1 MNKKQTPILGAL
13 ALVLGLLPGL
23 LSGVVWAGGSLQ
35 QAGNEIQLPIHKSR
49 SLLLDRPVSRV
60 SVGNP
65 AIADVLVLK
74 DRELYLVGKAL
85 GHTNIMVWDTNDALL
100 QVYDIEVS
108 HDLQGLKER
117 LYRFLPQ
124 EPIQVHTTQGQLV
137 MSGEVSDLAKLNA
150 AYELGKGYV
159 VAAEGGVARSEVM
172 NMMSVGGGQQVMLE
186 VTVAEVSR
194 DTTRNW
200 ESAFELITNTG
211 NWGVALLRDNVG
223 QLANFGTNTAIGGF
237 GSSSTMFRTALDLAK
252 TRGLARVLAE
262 PRITAISGQSAEFLS
277 GGEFPIPVPS
287 DDGIAIEY
295 KEFGVGLKF
304 TPVVLS
310 SGKINLN
317 LNIVVSEPT
326 TVNSTEIPIFGNV
339 IALNKR
345 SAGTTVELGDGQTI
359 SIAGLLS
366 ENTRESVSQL
376 PFAGDIPILG
386 NLFTSRSYVK
396 GESELVIMVTPRL
409 VRPFDKQQVTLPT
422 DNFIEPNDV
431 EFYLL
436 GRMSDRHQVTDRAAS
451 PAAANSYGSSASV
464 GAEGG
469 TEQTYGQSL

>member
-1 MNKKQTPILGAL
+1 MNTLSKITLAAL
-13 ALVLGLLPGL
+13 LSLSPGL
-23 LSGVVWAGGSLQ
+23 LWAGGSLDK
-35 QAGNEIQLPIHKSR
+35 AANEVQLPIHKSR
-49 SLLLDRPVSRV
+49 SLMLDRPASRV

-65 AIADVLVLK
+65 AIADVLVLQ
-74 DRELYLVGKAL
+74 DRELYLVGKSL
-85 GHTNIMVWDTNDALL
+85 GHTNLMVWDMNDALM
-100 QVYDIEVS
+100 QVYDLEVS

-117 LYRFLPQ
+117 LYRFLPN
-124 EPIQVHTTQGQLV
+124 EPIQVHTSQGQLV
-137 MSGEVSDLAKLNA
+137 VSGEVSDLARMNA
-150 AYELGKGYV
+150 AYELARGYV

-186 VTVAEVSR
+186 VTVAEVAR
-194 DTTRNW
+194 DTSRSW
-200 ESAFELITNTG
+200 ESAFELLESSG
-211 NWGVALLRDNVG
+211 NWGFSLLRDSVDR
-223 QLANFGTNTAIGGF
+223 LTSF
-237 GSSSTMFRTALDLAK
+237 GSNTVVAGFASADTVFNVALDLAK

-277 GGEFPIPVPS
+277 GGEYPVPVPTE
-287 DDGIAIEY
+287 DGLAVEF

-317 LNIVVSEPT
+317 LNVSVSEP
-326 TVNSTEIPIFGNV
+326 VLANSASVPLFGD
-339 IALNKR
+339 ITALSKR

-366 ENTRESVSQL
+366 ENTRESVRQL
-376 PFAGDIPILG
+376 PFAGDIPVLG
-386 NLFTSRSYVK
+386 NLFTSRSFTK

-422 DNFIEPNDV
+422 DGFIEPNDM

-436 GRMSDRHQVTDRAAS
+436 GKMSQRNRVGDQAPMAE
-451 PAAANSYGSSASV
+451 SYGNTGMSPTV
-464 GAEGG
+464 TEGG
-469 TEQTYGQSL
+469 MEQTYGQSL

>member
-1 MNKKQTPILGAL
+1 MKTLINTMLGA
-13 ALVLGLLPGL
+13 VLLLSPGL
-23 LSGVVWAGGSLQ
+23 LWAGGSVK
-35 QAGNEIQLPIHKSR
+35 QAGNEVQLPIHKSR
-49 SLLLDRPVSRV
+49 SLMLDRPASRV

-65 AIADVLVLK
+65 AIADVLVLQ
-74 DRELYLVGKAL
+74 DRELYLVGKSL
-85 GHTNIMVWDTNDALL
+85 GHTNLMVWDMNDGLM

-117 LYRFLPQ
+117 LYRFLPN
-124 EPIQVHTTQGQLV
+124 EPIQVHTSQGQLV
-137 MSGEVSDLAKLNA
+137 MSGEVSDLDRLNA
-150 AYELGKGYV
+150 AYELGRGYV

-186 VTVAEVSR
+186 VTVAEVAR
-194 DTTRNW
+194 DTSRSW
-200 ESAFELITNTG
+200 ESAFGLSVGTG
-211 NWGVALLRDNVG
+211 NWDLNLLRDSVS
-223 QLANFGTNTAIGGF
+223 QLANFGTNTLVGTLQTGDTLF
-237 GSSSTMFRTALDLAK
+237 SVALDLAK

-277 GGEFPIPVPS
+277 GGEYPVPVPTE
-287 DDGIAIEY
+287 DGVAVEF

-317 LNIVVSEPT
+317 LNLSVSEP
-326 TVNSTEIPIFGNV
+326 VVANSANVPLFGD
-339 IALNKR
+339 ITALSKR

-359 SIAGLLS
+359 GIAGLLS
-366 ENTRESVSQL
+366 ESTRESVSQL
-376 PFAGDIPILG
+376 PFAGDIPVLG
-386 NLFTSRSYVK
+386 NLFTSRSYAK

-422 DNFIEPNDV
+422 EGFIEPSDM

-436 GRMSDRHQVTDRAAS
+436 GNMSRRDRAGDQTPLAQPS
-451 PAAANSYGSSASV
+451 GNTGMNPAV
-464 GAEGG
+464 AEGG
-469 TEQTYGQSL
+469 MEQTYGQSL

>member
-1 MNKKQTPILGAL
+1 MKT
-13 ALVLGLLPGL
+13 L
-23 LSGVVWAGGSLQ
+23 LSGFMGLVLLVAPWPLLAGGNLG
-35 QAGNEIQLPIHKSR
+35 QAGNEVQLPIHKSR
-49 SLLLDRPVSRV
+49 SLMLDRPASRV

-65 AIADVLVLK
+65 DIADVLVLQ
-74 DRELYLVGKAL
+74 DRELYLVGKSL
-85 GHTNIMVWDTNDALL
+85 GHTNLMVWDMNDALM

-117 LYRFLPQ
+117 LYRFLPN
-124 EPIQVHTTQGQLV
+124 EPIQVHTSQGQLV
-137 MSGEVSDLAKLNA
+137 VSGEVSDLDKLNA
-150 AYELGKGYV
+150 AYELARGYV
-159 VAAEGGVARSEVM
+159 VAAEGGTARSEVM

-186 VTVAEVSR
+186 VTVAEVAR
-194 DTTRNW
+194 DTSRNW
-200 ESAFELITNTG
+200 ESAFELVERSG
-211 NWGVALLRDNVG
+211 NWGFSLLRDSVS
-223 QLANFGTNTAIGGF
+223 QLQNFGTNTIVGNFASADTVF
-237 GSSSTMFRTALDLAK
+237 NVALDLAK

-277 GGEFPIPVPS
+277 GGEFPVPVPTE
-287 DDGIAIEY
+287 DGLAVEF

-304 TPVVLS
+304 TPVVLN

-317 LNIVVSEPT
+317 LNVAVSEPT
-326 TVNSTEIPIFGNV
+326 TANTTSIGDVFGR
-339 IALNKR
+339 ITALNKR

-359 SIAGLLS
+359 GIAGLLS

-386 NLFTSRSYVK
+386 NLFSSRSYVK

-422 DNFIEPNDV
+422 DGFIEPNDL

-436 GRMSDRHQVTDRAAS
+436 GKMSERTRVGDSTPLAQPSGNTGLN
-451 PAAANSYGSSASV
+451 PAMG
-464 GAEGG
+464 EGG
-469 TEQTYGQSL
+469 MEQTYGQSL

>member
-1 MNKKQTPILGAL
+1 MKTLTGCL
-13 ALVLGLLPGL
+13 LGLTL
-23 LSGVVWAGGSLQ
+23 LAATGTAVAGGNLN
-35 QAGNEIQLPIHKSR
+35 QAGNDMQLPIHKSR
-49 SLLLDRPVSRV
+49 SLMLDRPASRV

-65 AIADVLVLK
+65 AIADVLVLQ
-74 DRELYLVGKAL
+74 DRELYLVGKSL
-85 GHTNIMVWDTNDALL
+85 GHTNLMVWDMNDNLM

-117 LYRFLPQ
+117 LYRFLPN
-124 EPIQVHTTQGQLV
+124 EPIQVHTSQGQLV
-137 MSGEVSDLAKLNA
+137 VSGEVSNLDRLNA
-150 AYELGKGYV
+150 AYELARGYV

-186 VTVAEVSR
+186 VTVAEVAR
-194 DTTRNW
+194 DTSRSW
-200 ESAFELITNTG
+200 ESAFELLESSG
-211 NWGVALLRDNVG
+211 NWGFSLLRDSVS
-223 QLANFGTNTAIGGF
+223 QLQNFGTNTIVGGF
-237 GSSSTMFRTALDLAK
+237 ASADTVFNVALDLAK

-277 GGEFPIPVPS
+277 GGEYPVPVPTE
-287 DDGIAIEY
+287 DGIAIEF

-304 TPVVLS
+304 TPVVLG

-317 LNIVVSEPT
+317 LNVSVSEP
-326 TVNSTEIPIFGNV
+326 VVANSANVPLFGEIT
-339 IALNKR
+339 ALSKR

-366 ENTRESVSQL
+366 ENTREQVSQL

-386 NLFTSRSYVK
+386 NLFTSRRFAK

-409 VRPFDKQQVTLPT
+409 VRPFNKQQVSLPT
-422 DNFIEPNDV
+422 DGFIEPNDL

-436 GRMSDRHQVTDRAAS
+436 GRMSQRARVSDQA
-451 PAAANSYGSSASV
+451 PAVQPESNTGINPAMN
-464 GAEGG
+464 EGG
-469 TEQTYGQSL
+469 MEQTYGQSL

>member
-1 MNKKQTPILGAL
+1 MNTLSKITLAAL
-13 ALVLGLLPGL
+13 LSLSPGL
-23 LSGVVWAGGSLQ
+23 LWAGGSLDK
-35 QAGNEIQLPIHKSR
+35 AANEVQLPIHKSR
-49 SLLLDRPVSRV
+49 SLMLDRPASRV

-65 AIADVLVLK
+65 AIADVLVLQ
-74 DRELYLVGKAL
+74 DRELYLVGKSL
-85 GHTNIMVWDTNDALL
+85 GHTNLMVWDMNDALM
-100 QVYDIEVS
+100 QVYDLEVS

-117 LYRFLPQ
+117 LYRFLPN
-124 EPIQVHTTQGQLV
+124 EPIQVHTSQGQLV
-137 MSGEVSDLAKLNA
+137 VSGEVSDLARMNA
-150 AYELGKGYV
+150 AYELARGYV

-186 VTVAEVSR
+186 VTVAEVAR
-194 DTTRNW
+194 DTSRSW
-200 ESAFELITNTG
+200 ESAFELLESSG
-211 NWGVALLRDNVG
+211 NWGFSLLRDSVD
-223 QLANFGTNTAIGGF
+223 QLTSF
-237 GSSSTMFRTALDLAK
+237 GSNTVVAGFASADTVFNVALDLAK

-277 GGEFPIPVPS
+277 GGEYPVPVPTE
-287 DDGIAIEY
+287 DGVAVEF

-317 LNIVVSEPT
+317 LNVSVSEP
-326 TVNSTEIPIFGNV
+326 VVANSASVPLFGD
-339 IALNKR
+339 ITALSKR

-366 ENTRESVSQL
+366 ENTRESVRQL
-376 PFAGDIPILG
+376 PFAGDIPVLG
-386 NLFTSRSYVK
+386 NLFTSRSFTK

-422 DNFIEPNDV
+422 DGFIEPNDM

-436 GRMSDRHQVTDRAAS
+436 GKMSQRNRVGDQAPMAESYGNTGMS
-451 PAAANSYGSSASV
+451 PAV
-464 GAEGG
+464 TEGG
-469 TEQTYGQSL
+469 MEQTYGQSL

>member
-1 MNKKQTPILGAL
+1 MNTLSKITLAAL
-13 ALVLGLLPGL
+13 LSLSPGL
-23 LSGVVWAGGSLQ
+23 LWAGGSLDK
-35 QAGNEIQLPIHKSR
+35 AANEVQLPIHKSR
-49 SLLLDRPVSRV
+49 SLMLDRPASRV

-65 AIADVLVLK
+65 AIADVLVLQ
-74 DRELYLVGKAL
+74 DRELYLVGKSL
-85 GHTNIMVWDTNDALL
+85 GHTNLMVWDMNDALM
-100 QVYDIEVS
+100 QVYDLEVS

-117 LYRFLPQ
+117 LYRFLPN
-124 EPIQVHTTQGQLV
+124 EPIQVHTSQGQLV
-137 MSGEVSDLAKLNA
+137 VSGEVSDLARMNA
-150 AYELGKGYV
+150 AYELARGYV

-186 VTVAEVSR
+186 VTVAEVAR
-194 DTTRNW
+194 DTSRSW
-200 ESAFELITNTG
+200 ESAFELLESSG
-211 NWGVALLRDNVG
+211 NWGFSLLRDSVD
-223 QLANFGTNTAIGGF
+223 QLASF
-237 GSSSTMFRTALDLAK
+237 GSNTVVAGFASADTVFNVALDLAK

-277 GGEFPIPVPS
+277 GGEFPVPVP
-287 DDGIAIEY
+287 DEDGIAIEY

-317 LNIVVSEPT
+317 LNVSVSEPVVANQT
-326 TVNSTEIPIFGNV
+326 NIPLFGD
-339 IALNKR
+339 ITAISKR

-376 PFAGDIPILG
+376 PFAGDIPVLG
-386 NLFTSRSYVK
+386 NLFTSRSFTK

-422 DNFIEPNDV
+422 DGFIEPNDM

-436 GRMSDRHQVTDRAAS
+436 GKMSQRNRVGDQAPMAESYGNTGMS
-451 PAAANSYGSSASV
+451 PAV
-464 GAEGG
+464 TEGG
-469 TEQTYGQSL
+469 MEQTYGQSL

>member
-1 MNKKQTPILGAL
+1 MNKVHNTILGAL
-13 ALVLGLLPGL
+13 LILLPGL
-23 LSGVVWAGGSLQ
+23 TWAGGSLQ
-35 QAGNEIQLPIHKSR
+35 QAGSEVQLPIHKSR
-49 SLLLDRPVSRV
+49 SLRLDRPVSRV

-65 AIADVLVLK
+65 AIADVLVLQ
-74 DRELYLVGKAL
+74 DRELYLVGKSL
-85 GHTNIMVWDTNDALL
+85 GHTNLMVWDMNDALL

-117 LYRFLPQ
+117 LYRFLPR

-137 MSGEVSDLAKLNA
+137 MSGEVSDLDKLNA
-150 AYELGKGYV
+150 AYELGRGYV

-194 DTTRNW
+194 DTTRSW
-200 ESAFELITNTG
+200 ESAFELLKNTG

-223 QLANFGTNTAIGGF
+223 QLASFGSNTAIGEF
-237 GSSSTMFRTALDLAK
+237 TSSSTVFRTALDLAK

-277 GGEFPIPVPS
+277 GGEFPVPVPD

-326 TVNSTEIPIFGNV
+326 AVNSTAIPIFGNI

-366 ENTRESVSQL
+366 ESTRESVSQL

-386 NLFTSRSYVK
+386 NLFTSRSFVK

-422 DNFIEPNDV
+422 DGFIEPNDV

-436 GRMSDRHQVTDRAAS
+436 GRMSERGQLVDREAAS
-451 PAAANSYGSSASV
+451 TPVGSYYGSSV
-464 GAEGG
+464 GIGSEGG

>member
-1 MNKKQTPILGAL
+1 MNTLLNATLGAL
-13 ALVLGLLPGL
+13 LLLSPGL
-23 LSGVVWAGGSLQ
+23 LWAGGSLQ
-35 QAGNEIQLPIHKSR
+35 QAGNEVQLPIHKSR
-49 SLLLDRPVSRV
+49 SLMLDRPASRV

-65 AIADVLVLK
+65 AIADVLVLQ
-74 DRELYLVGKAL
+74 DRELYLVGKSL
-85 GHTNIMVWDTNDALL
+85 GHTNLMVWDMNDGLM

-117 LYRFLPQ
+117 LYRFLPN
-124 EPIQVHTTQGQLV
+124 EPIQVHTSQGQLV
-137 MSGEVSDLAKLNA
+137 MSGEVSDLNRLNA
-150 AYELGKGYV
+150 AYELGRGYV

-186 VTVAEVSR
+186 VTVAEVAR
-194 DTTRNW
+194 DTSRNW
-200 ESAFELITNTG
+200 DAAFGLSLRG
-211 NWGVALLRDNVG
+211 GSFSLLRDSVSD
-223 QLANFGTNTAIGGF
+223 LANFGSNTLLGDWTSKDNIF
-237 GSSSTMFRTALDLAK
+237 QVALDLAK

-277 GGEFPIPVPS
+277 GGEFPVPVPTE
-287 DDGIAIEY
+287 DGVAVEF

-317 LNIVVSEPT
+317 LNVSVSEP
-326 TVNSTEIPIFGNV
+326 VVANQANVPLFGD
-339 IALNKR
+339 ITALSKR

-359 SIAGLLS
+359 GIAGLLS

-376 PFAGDIPILG
+376 PFAGDIPVLG

-422 DNFIEPNDV
+422 DGFIEPNDI

-436 GRMSDRHQVTDRAAS
+436 GRMSLRDQEGEQAPMVQTQGNTGMS
-451 PAAANSYGSSASV
+451 QTV
-464 GAEGG
+464 AEGG
-469 TEQTYGQSL
+469 MEQTYGQSL

>member
-1 MNKKQTPILGAL
+1 MNTLSKITLAAL
-13 ALVLGLLPGL
+13 LSLSPGL
-23 LSGVVWAGGSLQ
+23 LWAGGSLDK
-35 QAGNEIQLPIHKSR
+35 AANEVQLPIHKSR
-49 SLLLDRPVSRV
+49 SLMLDRPASRV

-65 AIADVLVLK
+65 AIADVLVLQ
-74 DRELYLVGKAL
+74 DRELYLVGKSL
-85 GHTNIMVWDTNDALL
+85 GHTNLMVWDMNDALM
-100 QVYDIEVS
+100 QVYDLEVS

-117 LYRFLPQ
+117 LYRFLPN
-124 EPIQVHTTQGQLV
+124 EPIQVHTSQGQLV
-137 MSGEVSDLAKLNA
+137 VSGEVSDLARMNA
-150 AYELGKGYV
+150 AYELARGYV

-186 VTVAEVSR
+186 VTVAEVAR
-194 DTTRNW
+194 DTSRSW
-200 ESAFELITNTG
+200 ESAFELLESSG
-211 NWGVALLRDNVG
+211 NWGFSLLRDSVG
-223 QLANFGTNTAIGGF
+223 QLASF
-237 GSSSTMFRTALDLAK
+237 GSNTVVAGFASADTVFNVALDLAK

-277 GGEFPIPVPS
+277 GGEFPVPVP
-287 DDGIAIEY
+287 DEDGIAIEY

-317 LNIVVSEPT
+317 LNVSVSEPVVANQT
-326 TVNSTEIPIFGNV
+326 NIPLFGD
-339 IALNKR
+339 ITAISKR

-376 PFAGDIPILG
+376 PFAGDIPVLG
-386 NLFTSRSYVK
+386 NLFTSRSFTK

-422 DNFIEPNDV
+422 DGFIEPNDM

-436 GRMSDRHQVTDRAAS
+436 GKMSQRNRVGDQAPMAE
-451 PAAANSYGSSASV
+451 SYGNTGMSPTV
-464 GAEGG
+464 TEGG
-469 TEQTYGQSL
+469 MEQTYGQSL